1 MAAYK
6 QYIPCDIYKRGI
18 TVFLG
23 SYDELLKYV
32 KEIYIDKDDD
42 DDIEFYNSLKN
53 SRGGAADTHMGDG
66 YAIVRLPKFPETPY
80 EIADAEHELLHAT
93 FWMLDY
99 CGVQESSP
107 YEAHTYLLSW
117 LTLNAL
123 TKDRYEEIIYE
134 EKNN

>member
-6 QYIPCDIYKRGI
+6 QYIPCDIYKRGV

-42 DDIEFYNSLKN
+42 DDIEFYNRMKN
-53 SRGGAADTHMGDG
+53 LRGGAADFHAGDG
-66 YAIVRLPKFPETPY
+66 YIIVRLPKFPETPD

-93 FWMLDY
+93 FWMLDD

-107 YEAHTYLLSW
+107 YEEHTYLLSW

-123 TKDRYEEIIYE
+123 TKDKYEEISYE
-134 EKNN
+134 EK